1 VDNNKQFEE
10 GVDAATDGQPSA
22 SNPYPEGSAEYESW
36 NDGYHSIVDQDEDS
50 EHSGI
55 PENE

>member
-1 VDNNKQFEE
+1 MDSKQFEE

-36 NDGYHSIVDQDEDS
+36 NDGYHSIIDHDGGS
-50 EHSGI
+50 NHSGD
-55 PENE
+55 PQSE